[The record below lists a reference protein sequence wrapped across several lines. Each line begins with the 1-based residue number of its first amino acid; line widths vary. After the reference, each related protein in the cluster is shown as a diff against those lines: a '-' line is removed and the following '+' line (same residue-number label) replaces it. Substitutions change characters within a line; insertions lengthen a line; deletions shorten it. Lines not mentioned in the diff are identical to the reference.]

1 MQEILS
7 KTIDPDAP
15 LLGQEFYQLRLFEEI
30 NPLGTRHCVLQIHAV
45 WKDAIRGALWES
57 EELDYF
63 WILDEAKKRYAE
75 RRLILKEKGFI
86 YSDMDPLL

>member
-15 LLGQEFYQLRLFEEI
+15 LQGQEFYELRLLVEPNE
-30 NPLGTRHCVLQIHAV
+30 LGTRHCVRQTHAQWSDRNWDV
-45 WKDAIRGALWES
+45 IWES
-57 EELDYF
+57 EEVDYF

-75 RRLILKEKGFI
+75 RKSALAKMGFI
-86 YSDMDPLL
+86 YSDMDW